1 MRYPGSTSF
10 QLGVDLMNR
19 PRFFH
24 LIAFSGSAGYN
35 FQTSPYSHHA
45 LTVLGIPKTHAQIS
59 ILCMDWFMSAPPAS
73 PFQVPRHGLLEK

>member
-1 MRYPGSTSF
+1 
-10 QLGVDLMNR
+10 MNR

-45 LTVLGIPKTHAQIS
+45 LTVFKLTYNRLLHTTTSFDQT
-59 ILCMDWFMSAPPAS
+59 MEENPPS
-73 PFQVPRHGLLEK
+73 P